1 MKKSTVRVTVILIVV
16 IAGLVALYCILL
28 SKMKSDAGVTKM
40 TPVQSAL
47 SRDLTKNYPA
57 TVKEVIKYY
66 TEIEKCFY
74 NEECT
79 DAEIEALGMQA
90 RMLYDQEL
98 LDNNEVADYIT
109 KLKAEVKG
117 FKDAKRRLISI
128 VVASSANVDYFSE
141 DGYEFARLYCGYTVK
156 ENNGQ
161 NLGEGRIYLLRK
173 DADRHW
179 KIYGWETDD
188 NVNVGG

>member
-1 MKKSTVRVTVILIVV
+1 
-16 IAGLVALYCILL
+16 
-28 SKMKSDAGVTKM
+28 M
-40 TPVQSAL
+40 TPAQTVL

-79 DAEIEALGMQA
+79 DEELEALGMQA

-98 LDNNEVADYIT
+98 LDNNEMAVYIT
-109 KLKAEVKG
+109 KLKEEVKS

-128 VVASSANVDYFSE
+128 TVASSTNVDYFSE
-141 DGYEFARLYCGYTVK
+141 DGYDFARLYCGYTIK

-161 NLGEGRIYLLRK
+161 TLGEGRIYLLRK
-173 DADRHW
+173 DENRQW
-179 KIYGWETDD
+179 KIYGWDSDD
-188 NVNVGG
+188 NVNVGE